1 MGLASY
7 GQPIYKDRIIKI
19 LKSKPED
26 FFKLDLKYFDHH
38 ESVVDYDFESGY
50 PYFDDLYSK
59 RFEKLFGSSRK
70 FNEPINQ
77 LHMDLA
83 SSLQEAFE
91 ETVIEKLD
99 KIYNKYNIQSLCL
112 AGGCAFNSSLNGK
125 IISHS
130 KFKNIY
136 FSPNVGDAGGA
147 IGAALYVTKNKNI
160 KLTHNTSPY
169 LGTYY
174 SDKYIQERIITK
186 FKDKDFI
193 NFKYF
198 EDFNELCKFT
208 VEILTKETVVGWFQ
222 DKMEWGPRSLG
233 NRSIIGDPRNP
244 NMREIIN
251 TKIKKREEFRPFAPS
266 VLEERAKEFFN
277 INIPSEYMCS
287 VFKVKQIAKDIIPAV
302 VHVDNTSRVQT
313 VTKKTNYKFYTLIK
327 SFEKKTGVP
336 VLLNTSLNVNEPIC
350 ENPENAVEIFTK
362 TSMDALVIQNWVL
375 TKNV

>member
-1 MGLASY
+1 
-7 GQPIYKDRIIKI
+7 
-19 LKSKPED
+19 
-26 FFKLDLKYFDHH
+26 
-38 ESVVDYDFESGY
+38 
-50 PYFDDLYSK
+50 
-59 RFEKLFGSSRK
+59 
-70 FNEPINQ
+70 
-77 LHMDLA
+77 MDLA
-83 SSLQEAFE
+83 SSLQKAIE
-91 ETVIEKLD
+91 EIVLEKLD
-99 KIYNKYNIQSLCL
+99 DIYNKHNIQGLCL

-160 KLTHNTSPY
+160 KLKHNTSPY
-169 LGTYY
+169 LGSHY
-174 SDKYIQERIITK
+174 SDKYIQEKIITR
-186 FKDKDFI
+186 FKDNDFI
-193 NFKYF
+193 NCRYF
-198 EDFNELCKFT
+198 EDFNELCEAT

-266 VLEERAKEFFN
+266 VIEERAKEFFN
-277 INIPSEYMCS
+277 INLQSEYMCS
-287 VFKVKQIAKDIIPAV
+287 VFDAKQIAKDVIPSV

-313 VTKKTNYKFYTLIK
+313 VTKKSNYKFYTLIK

-350 ENPENAVEIFTK
+350 ENPENAIEIFTK